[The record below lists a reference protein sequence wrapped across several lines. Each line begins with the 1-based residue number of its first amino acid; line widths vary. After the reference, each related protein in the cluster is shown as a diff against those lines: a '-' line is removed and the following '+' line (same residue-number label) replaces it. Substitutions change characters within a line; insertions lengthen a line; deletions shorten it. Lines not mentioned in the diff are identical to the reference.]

1 MVKIKCIW
9 AISQQC
15 VEHKV
20 YIYQQFIDNGD
31 VSGITEIFTNE
42 MPAKQIH
49 WRNSMYVIKTLIDL
63 DPNPIVVF
71 LTWDL
76 GVGLVKISSDMFQ
89 DQTNHQQNQTQLF
102 SNHDDRAVSIWMKKN
117 QHKWEF
123 KVSYYWMLS
132 QFIGSTN
139 RP

>member
-71 LTWDL
+71 LT
-76 GVGLVKISSDMFQ
+76 
-89 DQTNHQQNQTQLF
+89 
-102 SNHDDRAVSIWMKKN
+102 
-117 QHKWEF
+117 
-123 KVSYYWMLS
+123 
-132 QFIGSTN
+132 
-139 RP
+139 